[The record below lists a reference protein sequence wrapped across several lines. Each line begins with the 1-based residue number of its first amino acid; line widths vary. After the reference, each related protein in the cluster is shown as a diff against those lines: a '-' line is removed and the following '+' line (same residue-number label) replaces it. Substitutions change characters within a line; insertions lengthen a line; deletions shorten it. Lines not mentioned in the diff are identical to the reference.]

1 MIFKIAH
8 LKSPI
13 MLTILQELHRD
24 SCATHNPYLLLLVQR
39 IRSFRPFGGS
49 FFRRTRSACSV

>member
-13 MLTILQELHRD
+13 MLTILRQLHWD
-24 SCATHNPYLLLLVQR
+24 SCATHNLYLLLLVQR

-49 FFRRTRSACSV
+49 FFRRTSSAWSV

>member
-1 MIFKIAH
+1 MIFKISH

-13 MLTILQELHRD
+13 MLTMLQELHWD
-24 SCATHNPYLLLLVQR
+24 SCVTHNPYLLLLVQR

-49 FFRRTRSACSV
+49 FFKRTRSAWSV